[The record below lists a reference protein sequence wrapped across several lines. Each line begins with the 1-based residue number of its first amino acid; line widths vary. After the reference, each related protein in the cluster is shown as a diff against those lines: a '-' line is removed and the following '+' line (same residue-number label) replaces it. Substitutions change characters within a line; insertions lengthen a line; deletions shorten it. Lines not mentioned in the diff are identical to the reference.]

1 MELKFYLNK
10 FCKVDNI
17 ENYTLNSLMTIR
29 EKYSEFLDSSE
40 GYDPDFPMSNFGDGK
55 KGKKVAGTNI
65 HQLEGDT
72 ENVEPASKQKPEP
85 KKEDYID
92 KRNKSVQERALEF
105 LKSKNLR

>member
-65 HQLEGDT
+65 HQIEETT
-72 ENVEPASKQKPEP
+72 EEIPTNKQKPEP
-85 KKEDYID
+85 KADDYID
-92 KRNKSVQERALEF
+92 KRNKSAEERALNF

>member
-1 MELKFYLNK
+1 
-10 FCKVDNI
+10 
-17 ENYTLNSLMTIR
+17 MTIR